1 MAYNNVRTSQTM
13 ATVASHAMSGRLD
26 DAFVEMLVNDLLSP
40 VEDDWI
46 EELAKSLAGSVLAN
60 RRA

>member
-1 MAYNNVRTSQTM
+1 MKRNSVRTSETM
-13 ATVASHAMSGRLD
+13 ATVASHSMAGRLD
-26 DAFVEMLVNDLLSP
+26 DAFVEMLVNNLLRP

-46 EELAKSLAGSVLAN
+46 EEIVKSLAASVLSN